1 MFSKTIKFIIL
12 LLSVSLL
19 QSCNKNLTEDE
30 KEELWSKAQTTGQII
45 ERSGTTFNSGTNKE
59 LALSDAQ
66 NRLNT
71 GGGLLGKKAG
81 LDLLNLGGSN
91 QQQSQASIGMPI
103 NPFFWKASIETVEF
117 MPLMSADPFAG
128 IIITDW
134 HTSGNATNERCKL
147 NIFIKGVE
155 MKSDNLKVNSF
166 CQKLINNN
174 WIDQKINKDNNIK
187 IENAILNK
195 AKKIRLSQG

>member
-1 MFSKTIKFIIL
+1 MISPI
-12 LLSVSLL
+12 LL

-45 ERSGTTFNSGTNKE
+45 ERSGTTFSSGENKE

-81 LDLLNLGGSN
+81 LDLLSIGNSN
-91 QQQSQASIGMPI
+91 QKQTPTSIGMPI

-134 HTSGNATNERCKL
+134 HTTENAKNERCKL
-147 NIFIKGVE
+147 NIFIKGAE
-155 MKSDNLKVNSF
+155 MKSDNLRVNSF
-166 CQKLINNN
+166 CQRLINNN
-174 WIDQKINKDNNIK
+174 WIDQKINKDINIK

-195 AKKIRLSQG
+195 AKKIRLLQG

>member
-1 MFSKTIKFIIL
+1 MFFKTTKFTIL
-12 LLSVSLL
+12 LLAIALL

-91 QQQSQASIGMPI
+91 QKQSSASVGLPI

-134 HTSGNATNERCKL
+134 HTSENATNERCKL

-155 MKSDNLKVNSF
+155 MKSDNLRVNSF
-166 CQKLINNN
+166 CQKLINNI

>member
-1 MFSKTIKFIIL
+1 MFFKTTKFTIL
-12 LLSVSLL
+12 LLAIALL

-81 LDLLNLGGSN
+81 LDLLNLGGSS
-91 QQQSQASIGMPI
+91 QKQS
-103 NPFFWKASIETVEF
+103 
-117 MPLMSADPFAG
+117 
-128 IIITDW
+128 
-134 HTSGNATNERCKL
+134 
-147 NIFIKGVE
+147 
-155 MKSDNLKVNSF
+155 
-166 CQKLINNN
+166 
-174 WIDQKINKDNNIK
+174 
-187 IENAILNK
+187 
-195 AKKIRLSQG
+195 

>member
-1 MFSKTIKFIIL
+1 MFFKTIQFIIIL
-12 LLSVSLL
+12 LTAGLL

-30 KEELWSKAQTTGQII
+30 KKELWDNAQTTGQII

-59 LALSDAQ
+59 LALSDAE

-81 LDLLNLGGSN
+81 IDLLNLGKSN
-91 QQQSQASIGMPI
+91 QQQGAVSIGMPI

-134 HTSGNATNERCKL
+134 HTSENATNERCKL

-155 MKSDNLKVNSF
+155 MKSDNLKVNAF
-166 CQKLINNN
+166 CQKLVNNN
-174 WIDQKINKDNNIK
+174 WIDQKINKDNNTK